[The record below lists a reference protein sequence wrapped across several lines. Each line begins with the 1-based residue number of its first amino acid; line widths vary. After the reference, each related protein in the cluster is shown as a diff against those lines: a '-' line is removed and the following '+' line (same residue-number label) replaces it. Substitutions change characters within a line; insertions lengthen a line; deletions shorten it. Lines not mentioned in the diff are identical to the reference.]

1 MVIHLFLTEDDL
13 KLISLFNIES
23 DDDDYLKINKNVM
36 LMNQTHI
43 LDDVALV
50 LGLKDRVI
58 KGTEE
63 DALGGAYPDEVE
75 KYMLDTYNYVKKN
88 MFLIETLL
96 HQKVASG
103 IKPGHYRCF
112 DNDLIW
118 TTTYEISDF
127 DEYKDEDG
135 NYDFTKCDITTKE
148 MREFTNDMK
157 QRPPL
162 DKIEIKIKE

>member
-50 LGLKDRVI
+50 LGLKDKVI
-58 KGTEE
+58 RGTEE

-75 KYMLDTYNYVKKN
+75 KYMLDTYN
-88 MFLIETLL
+88 T
-96 HQKVASG
+96 
-103 IKPGHYRCF
+103 
-112 DNDLIW
+112 
-118 TTTYEISDF
+118 
-127 DEYKDEDG
+127 
-135 NYDFTKCDITTKE
+135 
-148 MREFTNDMK
+148 
-157 QRPPL
+157 
-162 DKIEIKIKE
+162 

>member
-63 DALGGAYPDEVE
+63 DALGGAYPD
-75 KYMLDTYNYVKKN
+75 
-88 MFLIETLL
+88 
-96 HQKVASG
+96 G
-103 IKPGHYRCF
+103 
-112 DNDLIW
+112 
-118 TTTYEISDF
+118 
-127 DEYKDEDG
+127 
-135 NYDFTKCDITTKE
+135 
-148 MREFTNDMK
+148 
-157 QRPPL
+157 
-162 DKIEIKIKE
+162 